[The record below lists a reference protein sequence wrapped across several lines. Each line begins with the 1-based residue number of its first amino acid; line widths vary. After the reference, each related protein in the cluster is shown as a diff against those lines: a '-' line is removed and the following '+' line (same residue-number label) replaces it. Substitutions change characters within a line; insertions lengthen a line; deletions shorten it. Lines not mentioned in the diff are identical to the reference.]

1 MIFSKT
7 SLVAI
12 SSRLWSKAGQFQKG
26 FAKGPQTTPWICN
39 FHADAH
45 DFQILQTSSSRA
57 VVFSSNLAHLSL
69 VFFWITGMH
78 FHGAYFSNYASCLK
92 DPKHV
97 FPTAH
102 VAEAFIGQ
110 DILNSQLGI
119 RITSGIF
126 QLWRSQGIITQIHLK
141 YGCTAS
147 LIGTILSLA
156 ASSFHIHMSPKIQQA
171 DSFFKKFKSISSHHL
186 AGLFGFGSLS
196 WSAHQIHISF
206 PFHALLDSG
215 IDPAVIPCGYHV
227 LFKDFWLAR
236 SHRQVGAHHFSIGIV
251 FLPSSLLC
259 QPRLFW
265 FSTWHA
271 QLSINLAIAAS
282 LSIAFSH
289 HIYAIPIYPYL
300 ASDYPTLLSLFSH
313 HMWIG
318 GFFTIGAA
326 AHASIFIIAFQN
338 SSPEARHRHLGPK
351 LFLHRDLILG
361 HLLWVSLALGF
372 HSFSLYIHNDT
383 FQAFGRSE
391 DIFDDNS
398 LQLYPLYTRW
408 VQSFASS
415 FDMKILALQDL
426 KKLIKI
432 TQEFRTAD
440 FLVHHIHAFTIH
452 TAFFIFSK
460 AILYARSSRLVS
472 DKFQLGFRYPCDGP
486 GRGGTCQ
493 ISPWDHIFLALFWM
507 YNSLSVVLFHYFWKM
522 QSDLWGISA
531 GDLPKIIHIT
541 AGDFSLHS
549 STIHG
554 WLRNFL
560 WSQSAQVIQSYTSSI
575 SGYGFIFIR
584 AHFLW
589 AFSLMFF
596 YSGRGYWQ
604 ELIESILWAHHKF
617 KIIPNI
623 QPRALSIS
631 QGRAVGFAHFLVG
644 GLKDQ

>member
-1 MIFSKT
+1 M
-7 SLVAI
+7 
-12 SSRLWSKAGQFQKG
+12 
-26 FAKGPQTTPWICN
+26 
-39 FHADAH
+39 
-45 DFQILQTSSSRA
+45 
-57 VVFSSNLAHLSL
+57 FSSNLAHLSL
-69 VFFWITGMH
+69 VFFWLAGMELRYL
-78 FHGAYFSNYASCLK
+78 FERS
-92 DPKHV
+92 
-97 FPTAH
+97 
-102 VAEAFIGQ
+102 IGQ

-338 SSPEARHRHLGPK
+338 SSLQDFGPK

-415 FDMKILALQDL
+415 FDMKILALQGKQDL

-531 GDLPKIIHIT
+531 GDDLQKIIHIT

-584 AHFLW
+584 AHNL
-589 AFSLMFF
+589 
-596 YSGRGYWQ
+596 R
-604 ELIESILWAHHKF
+604 
-617 KIIPNI
+617 
-623 QPRALSIS
+623 
-631 QGRAVGFAHFLVG
+631 
-644 GLKDQ
+644 